1 MKKRVFYHYGI
12 ISFANIFIMKWV
24 VGGGGGGGGGGCGS
38 VVHVMDYSDAL
49 PGA

>member
-1 MKKRVFYHYGI
+1 MKKRILYHYGI

-24 VGGGGGGGGGGCGS
+24 VGGGGGGS

>member
-1 MKKRVFYHYGI
+1 MKKRILYHYGI

-24 VGGGGGGGGGGCGS
+24 VGGCGS

>member
-1 MKKRVFYHYGI
+1 MKKRILYHYGI
-12 ISFANIFIMKWV
+12 ISFANIFIKKWV
-24 VGGGGGGGGGGCGS
+24 VGGGGGGS